1 MNASTAR
8 SAPSTSN
15 TRLSSDGVGGLEFV
29 ERQLGERDA
38 ALHRGADQLADDFVG
53 RALRNALHDEV
64 FHQRR
69 GVEVAVVEPGGDRFA
84 VQLGA
89 GDDRRGQFEAGG
101 ARCRPSRTARSL
113 SSCRSRL

>member
-1 MNASTAR
+1 MGR
-8 SAPSTSN
+8 
-15 TRLSSDGVGGLEFV
+15 LEFV
-29 ERQLGERDA
+29 QRQVGERDA
-38 ALHRGADQLADDFVG
+38 ALHGGGDEPADDFVG

-69 GVEVAVVEPGGDRFA
+69 GVEVAFVEPGGDRFA

-89 GDDRRGQFEAGG
+89 GDDG
-101 ARCRPSRTARSL
+101 AASSRQAATVSTESNSRSL